1 MTNDELRRLAEA
13 AKPQCDYHPNMTYEA
28 VERVPEDGD
37 CVEAV
42 ILFDDND
49 YAARLYGH
57 MAYDVDGMALAKYW
71 AAASPDAVLELL
83 DENDRLRE
91 LLNLCENCQNPIAA
105 RSSAEIIDRSRIEIE
120 RLRETLTEIRDLA
133 RTGLAPTALN
143 MTEDQWDRHR
153 LNRIARE
160 ADVALKKQRGER

>member
-49 YAARLYGH
+49 YAAEVYGH

-71 AAASPDAVLELL
+71 AAASPDAVLKLL
-83 DENDRLRE
+83 DENDRLRGLLKRCEWSVHDDDYRNYCPICMEYQDDGHAPDCE
-91 LLNLCENCQNPIAA
+91 LAQ
-105 RSSAEIIDRSRIEIE
+105 
-120 RLRETLTEIRDLA
+120 
-133 RTGLAPTALN
+133 AL
-143 MTEDQWDRHR
+143 
-153 LNRIARE
+153 
-160 ADVALKKQRGER
+160 RGEG